1 MCLSLDAGLRPVTR
15 TIVTIGLLDRVMAHP
30 REIFAQPLI
39 DRAALI
45 VVAHNHPSG
54 NPKPSRRDVATTQQL
69 IAAGQLIGL
78 PIWDHIIVTPKSYYS
93 FKDDGW
99 V

>member
-1 MCLSLDAGLRPVTR
+1 MCLSLDSGLRPIAR
-15 TIVTIGLLDRVMAHP
+15 TIVTIGLLDRVIAHP
-30 REIFAQPLI
+30 REIFAQPLM

-54 NPKPSRRDVATTQQL
+54 NPQPSKRDVATTHQL
-69 IAAGQLIGL
+69 VAAGQLIGI
-78 PIWDHIIVTPKSYYS
+78 PIWDHIIVAPKSYYS